1 MSMIYNLEN
10 PKIDI
15 PRAQSL
21 SGRELDSE
29 KRTLNGRI
37 VITTKT
43 YQVVALKDICY
54 EMITFI

>member
-1 MSMIYNLEN
+1 MSMTYNLEN

-43 YQVVALKDICY
+43 YQVVTLKDIC
-54 EMITFI
+54 